1 VNFTREPIIETIITP
16 REGYRLIVRSTK
28 HASDEEFTVD
38 AVEVV
43 SFGSALFY
51 RSLEKPH
58 PFLLPVADYQ
68 VVEGKESRVVL
79 KNAQFERTIKIGG
92 GREASFKK
100 ETEEESDEQ
109 MLPMGL
115 EDESEESTSGPGQE
129 PGMERKR
136 ERRRNRRRRGGHEH
150 RDEQQR
156 PRPEPTAAPSEPRQ
170 ETPHAVPKEPFA
182 APLFT
187 HLIPPPPNLISDSIQ
202 KYKEQQAKEPPASST
217 APETA
222 EASQK
227 EGEGEANSIS
237 RTLIEPPA
245 FTPGVSTMN
254 DWSNFLS

>member
-1 VNFTREPIIETIITP
+1 MNFTREPIIETIITP

-92 GREASFKK
+92 GREAPLKK
-100 ETEEESDEQ
+100 EIEEEEEQSLPIELDEEA
-109 MLPMGL
+109 P
-115 EDESEESTSGPGQE
+115 SE
-129 PGMERKR
+129 PGMDRKR
-136 ERRRNRRRRGGHEH
+136 ERRRNRRRRGGHDQK
-150 RDEQQR
+150 DEQQR
-156 PRPEPTAAPSEPRQ
+156 FHQEQPLGAPSEPKQ
-170 ETPHAVPKEPFA
+170 TEAPKEAFV
-182 APLFT
+182 APIFT
-187 HLIPPPPNLISDSIQ
+187 HLIPPPPTLISDSIQ
-202 KYKEQQAKEPPASST
+202 KYKDQQAKEPAP
-217 APETA
+217 APEVA
-222 EASQK
+222 AAPQQ

-237 RTLIEPPA
+237 RTLIEPPP
-245 FTPGVSTMN
+245 FTPGVSSMN

>member
-1 VNFTREPIIETIITP
+1 MNFTREPIIETIISP

-79 KNAQFERTIKIGG
+79 KNAPFERTIKIGG

-100 ETEEESDEQ
+100 EPEETDERMLHLKIEDDSSD
-109 MLPMGL
+109 
-115 EDESEESTSGPGQE
+115 ESTSSE
-129 PGMERKR
+129 SGMERKR
-136 ERRRNRRRRGGHEH
+136 ERRRNRRRRGGHEQ
-150 RDEQQR
+150 RDEQHR
-156 PRPEPTAAPSEPRQ
+156 PLSEPMSS
-170 ETPHAVPKEPFA
+170 EPKSEVSHATSKEPFV

-187 HLIPPPPNLISDSIQ
+187 HLIPPPTSLISDSIQ
-202 KYKEQQAKEPPASST
+202 KYKDQQAKEPPAL
-217 APETA
+217 APEPA
-222 EASQK
+222 EIPQK

-237 RTLIEPPA
+237 RTLIEPPP

-254 DWSNFLS
+254 DWSRFFT

>member
-1 VNFTREPIIETIITP
+1 MNFTREPIIETIISP

-28 HASDEEFTVD
+28 HTSEEEFTVD

-100 ETEEESDEQ
+100 EAEDDDSDEQ

-115 EDESEESTSGPGQE
+115 EDEAAEEAQPAE

-136 ERRRNRRRRGGHEH
+136 ERRRNRRRRGGHDH

-156 PRPEPTAAPSEPRQ
+156 PRPEQASSEPRQ
-170 ETPHAVPKEPFA
+170 EAAHTTPKEPFA

-187 HLIPPPPNLISDSIQ
+187 HLIPPPTSLISDSIQ
-202 KYKEQQAKEPPASST
+202 KYKEQQAKEPPT
-217 APETA
+217 PAPEHEHA
-222 EASQK
+222 EVPQK

-237 RTLIEPPA
+237 RTLIEPPPFA
-245 FTPGVSTMN
+245 PGVSTMN

>member
-1 VNFTREPIIETIITP
+1 MNFTREPIIETIISP

-28 HASDEEFTVD
+28 QSSDEEFTVD

-100 ETEEESDEQ
+100 EAEEDSDEQ
-109 MLPMGL
+109 LLPMGL
-115 EDESEESTSGPGQE
+115 EDEASDE
-129 PGMERKR
+129 PTQMEPQGDRRR
-136 ERRRNRRRRGGHEH
+136 ERRRNRRRRHDQ
-150 RDEQQR
+150 RDERAPQQAQASSDS
-156 PRPEPTAAPSEPRQ
+156 ESSEQPSE
-170 ETPHAVPKEPFA
+170 TPKETHKEPM
-182 APLFT
+182 APPSFT
-187 HLIPPPPNLISDSIQ
+187 HLIPPPTQLISDTIQ
-202 KYKEQQAKEPPASST
+202 KYKEQQAKEPTPTES
-217 APETA
+217 PEIV
-222 EASQK
+222 QK
-227 EGEGEANSIS
+227 EGEGDANTIS
-237 RTLIEPPA
+237 RSVIEPPP
-245 FTPGVSTMN
+245 FTSGPSSMS